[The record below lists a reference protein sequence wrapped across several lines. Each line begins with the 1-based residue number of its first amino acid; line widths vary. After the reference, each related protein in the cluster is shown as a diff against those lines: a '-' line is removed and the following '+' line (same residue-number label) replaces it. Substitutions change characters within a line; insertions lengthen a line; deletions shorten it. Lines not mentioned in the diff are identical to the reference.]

1 MKNKILIEVC
11 CGSVDDCLVAAN
23 NHADRIEL
31 NSALELGGLTPSL
44 ATLQLAK
51 AKVNL
56 PICCMVRPRTA
67 GFVYTE
73 IQFETMLQDATILLE
88 NGADGIVFG
97 FLHPDNTVDKE
108 RTQIMC
114 DLIHRYHK
122 EAIFHKAFDQC
133 TDLSKALDTCIACQ
147 VDRILTSGGSHYPDI
162 EEGGDRMK
170 AFIEQHGDQIQI
182 LPGGGVRP
190 NNVRKILDLSKA
202 TQIHMTAKQQFDDH
216 GSYVAVDDQFLKEI
230 LNQI

>member
-1 MKNKILIEVC
+1 MKNSIVIEVC
-11 CGSVDDCLVAAN
+11 CGSVDDCLIADA

-51 AKVNL
+51 KKVNL

-67 GFVYTE
+67 GFVYSE
-73 IQFETMLQDATILLE
+73 IQFETMLQDAEILLQ

-97 FLHPDNTVDKE
+97 FLHADNTVDQQ
-108 RTQIMC
+108 RTQTMVN
-114 DLIHRYHK
+114 LIKKFQK

-133 TDLSKALDTCIACQ
+133 IDLEKALQDCIECGI
-147 VDRILTSGGSHYPDI
+147 DRILTSGGSKYPDI
-162 EEGGDRMK
+162 EKGCQLLRQLKEKYGDT
-170 AFIEQHGDQIQI
+170 IEL

-190 NNVRKILDLSKA
+190 HNVKEILELSKA
-202 TQIHMTAKQQFDDH
+202 TQIHMTAKQEFQDH
-216 GSYVAVDDQFLKEI
+216 GNYVATDDQFLKEI